1 MERVANIVYDLY
13 FDSSLE
19 TFNKKKWDKFYSEVL
34 GKSGLLHF
42 PSSR

>member
-19 TFNKKKWDKFYSEVL
+19 TFNKKWDKFYSEVL

>member
-1 MERVANIVYDLY
+1 MERVTNMVYDLY
-13 FDSSLE
+13 FDFSFE

-34 GKSGLLHF
+34 SKPGLLHF